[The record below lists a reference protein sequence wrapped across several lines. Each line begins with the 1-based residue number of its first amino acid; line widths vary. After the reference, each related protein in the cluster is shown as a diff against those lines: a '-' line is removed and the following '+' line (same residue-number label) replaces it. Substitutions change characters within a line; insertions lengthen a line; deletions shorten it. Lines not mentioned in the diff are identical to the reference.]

1 MKKILALVLA
11 LVLSL
16 SFASVALG
24 EYNMFTY
31 QHPVFGYTM
40 KAPADW
46 LYLDSQNIAKVMSD
60 PSVAK
65 QFPNIDIS
73 AYVDQCVAN
82 EMAMFLQPNGVNFN
96 IVSEYVGAPYSA
108 EQLVSL
114 LLPNLRSQYQ
124 QIFGM
129 VDFLVEGDVFKA
141 GDNEYAYVMYVT
153 GDIIGAQYCICE
165 SGRLYYLTLTTN
177 SALNTLE
184 YIQVEKMFEKVLAS
198 FAE

>member
-1 MKKILALVLA
+1 M
-11 LVLSL
+11 
-16 SFASVALG
+16 
-24 EYNMFTY
+24 
-31 QHPVFGYTM
+31 Q
-40 KAPADW
+40 APADW
-46 LYLDSQNIAKVMSD
+46 LYLDSQNIAAVMSD

-73 AYVDQCVAN
+73 AYANQCVAN

>member
-16 SFASVALG
+16 SFASVALS

-46 LYLDSQNIAKVMSD
+46 LYLDSQNIASIMKD
-60 PSVAK
+60 PSVAGN
-65 QFPNIDIS
+65 FGNIDVETY
-73 AYVDQCVAN
+73 AQQCIAN
-82 EMAMFLQPNGVNFN
+82 EMAMFIMPNGVNFN
-96 IVSEYVGAPYSA
+96 VVSEYIGAPYTA
-108 EQLVSL
+108 EQLVAL
-114 LLPNLRSQYQ
+114 LLPTLRSQYQ
-124 QIFGM
+124 QILGD

-141 GDNEYAYVMYVT
+141 GDNEYAYIMYVT
-153 GDIIGAQYCICE
+153 GDTIGAQYCMCE
-165 SGRLYYLTLTTN
+165 SGRMYYLTLTTT

-184 YIQVEKMFEKVLAS
+184 YIQIEKMFDQVLKS
-198 FAE
+198 FEE

>member
-46 LYLDSQNIAKVMSD
+46 LYLDSQNIASIMKD
-60 PSVAK
+60 PSVASN
-65 QFPNIDIS
+65 FGNID
-73 AYVDQCVAN
+73 VDTYAQQCIAN
-82 EMAMFLQPNGVNFN
+82 EMAMFIMPNGVNFN
-96 IVSEYVGAPYSA
+96 VVSEYIGAPYTA
-108 EQLVSL
+108 EQLVAL

-124 QIFGM
+124 QIFGD

-153 GDIIGAQYCICE
+153 GDTIGAQYCMCE
-165 SGRLYYLTLTTN
+165 SGRMYYLTLTTT

-184 YIQVEKMFEKVLAS
+184 YIQIEKMFDQVLKS
-198 FAE
+198 FEE

>member
-1 MKKILALVLA
+1 MKKILSLVLA

-16 SFASVALG
+16 SFASVAMG
-24 EYNMFTY
+24 EYNMVTY
-31 QHPVFGYTM
+31 RHPVLGYSLQ
-40 KAPADW
+40 APADW

>member
-46 LYLDSQNIAKVMSD
+46 LYLDSQNIASIMKD
-60 PSVAK
+60 PSVAAN
-65 QFPNIDIS
+65 FGNID
-73 AYVDQCVAN
+73 VDTYAQQCIAN
-82 EMAMFLQPNGVNFN
+82 EMAMFIMPNGVNFN
-96 IVSEYVGAPYSA
+96 VVSEYIGAPYTA
-108 EQLVSL
+108 EQLVAL

-124 QIFGM
+124 QIFGD

-153 GDIIGAQYCICE
+153 GDTIGAQYCMCE
-165 SGRLYYLTLTTN
+165 SGRMYYLTLTTT

-184 YIQVEKMFEKVLAS
+184 YIQIEKMFDQVLKS
-198 FAE
+198 FEE